1 MVHIKRIAVT
11 LPAGPRVEDTINRI
25 RWAEE
30 NGIPDAW
37 FSDSGAPDTLTQVAA
52 VAHTT
57 HDIRIGTAVTPVYT
71 RSPSVLAASAN
82 VIGQLFPV
90 GLSWDWVLQVQTIM
104 TQLNGIPGFSAGH
117 QGQGKLLGL

>member
-1 MVHIKRIAVT
+1 MVHSKRIAVT
-11 LPAGPRVEDTINRI
+11 LPAGPRVEDTINRS

-57 HDIRIGTAVTPVYT
+57 RDIRIGTAVTPVYT
-71 RSPSVLAASAN
+71 KPIS
-82 VIGQLFPV
+82 
-90 GLSWDWVLQVQTIM
+90 M
-104 TQLNGIPGFSAGH
+104 EIPFLVKDIVKRHSRIRRQFTSRH
-117 QGQGKLLGL
+117 